1 MMGARMLGKL
11 QALTLRRLSVSQR
24 FALLSFFCVLA
35 ITVLVCAASSAVLRR
50 QLVEHDGAVI
60 GDLASRLFT
69 SSVPAEFFEVP
80 SGAPPASAARLR
92 EFARSEQVVRFMVYD
107 ADGWVLWS
115 DDASLTDHHF
125 GENTKVAAAL
135 RGETIAEIGHP
146 GAEGHHS
153 TLRGFPRLEEVYT
166 PVRYQSNGPIVGV
179 IELYRAPA
187 TLFAVL
193 DHGVVVVWVLGGI
206 AGAILYLTLVTVAW
220 NCYRTQIRLETELA
234 GYARILEAR
243 VDERTRELAQ
253 KAKYLSILYAV
264 SSALGRSLET
274 REILGRALDELAD
287 GKGFDGG
294 WIQLLPDENDTMPP
308 MVRRG
313 ISEEIVQRFTA
324 RADAVA
330 RSGQACVVALE
341 ETSDAQSGTAEWAR
355 GLVFAPIGVG
365 DRPLGALA
373 VAGPGVD
380 RFTPDDTQLL
390 SSVGRQIGVAI
401 GNARLYATTRERE
414 REARILF
421 ETTGRFGEL
430 TDCDALLK
438 AIVEGAVSLTRAS
451 YGGTGFPDGDDMVM
465 HRLVAPE
472 QGAVVRLKIVE
483 CLAGLT
489 FTSGAPQ
496 VANDAAQDSR
506 VNRASAR
513 SLRVR
518 NLACVPLQHRGRVI
532 GVLFVG
538 NKEIGPFTEQDVV
551 RLRTFAHHAAVALEN
566 ARLLHETKSTKE
578 YLENLIA
585 SSVDAIVTLDPRGR
599 ITFVSRGG
607 QCMFGCAEDGEL
619 IGRQVRALWACGP
632 RDFRRFR
639 ARLVRAGRVENY
651 ETELAMDTGGRLVV
665 NISASFLRGA
675 EGEVTGVL
683 AVVKDVTSLR
693 RLHEQIVRS
702 ERLAAAG
709 LLAAGVAHEVGN
721 PLTCISALAQV
732 LMARTSDKAILDGL
746 ENIEVHVGRI
756 SRIVQD
762 LTRLTRPAPATLR
775 EASVG
780 NLVDTAVS
788 LARHNPAV
796 RRMKMDSVVDPAL
809 PAVRVAPDHLV
820 QVFLNLILNAADSG
834 GNLTIRAVGAGGAIR
849 VIFEDTGCGMTAE
862 EKRRLFDP
870 FHSTKDNET
879 HLGLGLFVSHEI
891 VRQHGG
897 DLLVESQP
905 GVGATVTVVLPV
917 EPLPAMSEELV

>member
-1 MMGARMLGKL
+1 MLGK
-11 QALTLRRLSVSQR
+11 ALMYRRLSVPQR

-50 QLVEHDGAVI
+50 QLVVHDGAVI
-60 GDLASRLFT
+60 SDLASRLFT
-69 SSVPAEFFEVP
+69 SSVPPEFFAVP
-80 SGAPPASAARLR
+80 SGAPPAGAERLR

-107 ADGWVLWS
+107 AGGWVLWS
-115 DDASLTDHHF
+115 DDASLTGHRF

-135 RGETIAEIGHP
+135 RGETIAEIDHP

-153 TLRGFPRLEEVYT
+153 TLRGFPRLEEVYV

-193 DHGVVVVWVLGGI
+193 DRGVVVVWVLGGI

-220 NCYRTQIRLETELA
+220 NCYRTQIRLEGEL
-234 GYARILEAR
+234 YEAR
-243 VDERTRELAQ
+243 V
-253 KAKYLSILYAV
+253 LYK
-264 SSALGRSLET
+264 T
-274 REILGRALDELAD
+274 I
-287 GKGFDGG
+287 
-294 WIQLLPDENDTMPP
+294 
-308 MVRRG
+308 
-313 ISEEIVQRFTA
+313 
-324 RADAVA
+324 
-330 RSGQACVVALE
+330 
-341 ETSDAQSGTAEWAR
+341 
-355 GLVFAPIGVG
+355 
-365 DRPLGALA
+365 
-373 VAGPGVD
+373 
-380 RFTPDDTQLL
+380 
-390 SSVGRQIGVAI
+390 
-401 GNARLYATTRERE
+401 
-414 REARILF
+414 
-421 ETTGRFGEL
+421 GRFGEL
-430 TDCDALLK
+430 TDCDALLT
-438 AIVEGAVSLTRAS
+438 AIVEGAVSLTRAA

-465 HRLVAPE
+465 RRLVARE
-472 QGAVVRLKIVE
+472 QGAVVRLKKAE

-496 VANDAAQDSR
+496 IANDAAQDSR

-513 SLRVR
+513 SLGVR

-538 NKEIGPFTEQDVV
+538 NKEVGPFTEQDVV
-551 RLRTFAHHAAVALEN
+551 RLRAFAHHAAVALEN
-566 ARLLHETKSTKE
+566 ARLLRETRNAKE

-585 SSVDAIVTLDPRGR
+585 SSVDAIVTVDQLGR
-599 ITFVSRGG
+599 ITFVSKGG
-607 QCMFGCAEDGEL
+607 QRMFGYDDGEL
-619 IGRQVRALWACGP
+619 IGRPVRALWACGS
-632 RDFRRFR
+632 RDFRTFR
-639 ARLVRAGRVENY
+639 TRLLRAGRVENY
-651 ETELAMDTGGRLVV
+651 ETELTMGTGARLVV
-665 NISASFLRGA
+665 NISASFLSGA
-675 EGEVTGVL
+675 AGEVSAVL

-721 PLTCISALAQV
+721 PLTCISSLAQF
-732 LMARTSDKAILDGL
+732 LLARAPDPAIREGL
-746 ENIEVHVGRI
+746 ESIEVHVERI

-780 NLVDTAVS
+780 NLVDTAVN

-796 RRMKMDSVVDPAL
+796 RRMKMDRAVDPAL

-834 GNLTIRAVGAGGAIR
+834 GNLTIRAARTGGAIR
-849 VIFEDTGCGMTAE
+849 VIFDDTGCGMTAE
-862 EKRRLFDP
+862 EMRRLFDP
-870 FHSTKDNET
+870 FHSTKDNER

-897 DLLVESQP
+897 DLLVASEP
-905 GVGATVTVVLPV
+905 GVGSTVTVVLPM
-917 EPLPAMSEELV
+917 ERLPSVSEELV

>member
-1 MMGARMLGKL
+1 
-11 QALTLRRLSVSQR
+11 
-24 FALLSFFCVLA
+24 
-35 ITVLVCAASSAVLRR
+35 
-50 QLVEHDGAVI
+50 
-60 GDLASRLFT
+60 
-69 SSVPAEFFEVP
+69 
-80 SGAPPASAARLR
+80 
-92 EFARSEQVVRFMVYD
+92 
-107 ADGWVLWS
+107 
-115 DDASLTDHHF
+115 
-125 GENTKVAAAL
+125 
-135 RGETIAEIGHP
+135 
-146 GAEGHHS
+146 
-153 TLRGFPRLEEVYT
+153 
-166 PVRYQSNGPIVGV
+166 
-179 IELYRAPA
+179 
-187 TLFAVL
+187 
-193 DHGVVVVWVLGGI
+193 
-206 AGAILYLTLVTVAW
+206 
-220 NCYRTQIRLETELA
+220 
-234 GYARILEAR
+234 
-243 VDERTRELAQ
+243 
-253 KAKYLSILYAV
+253 
-264 SSALGRSLET
+264 
-274 REILGRALDELAD
+274 
-287 GKGFDGG
+287 
-294 WIQLLPDENDTMPP
+294 
-308 MVRRG
+308 
-313 ISEEIVQRFTA
+313 
-324 RADAVA
+324 
-330 RSGQACVVALE
+330 
-341 ETSDAQSGTAEWAR
+341 
-355 GLVFAPIGVG
+355 
-365 DRPLGALA
+365 
-373 VAGPGVD
+373 
-380 RFTPDDTQLL
+380 
-390 SSVGRQIGVAI
+390 
-401 GNARLYATTRERE
+401 
-414 REARILF
+414 
-421 ETTGRFGEL
+421 
-430 TDCDALLK
+430 
-438 AIVEGAVSLTRAS
+438 
-451 YGGTGFPDGDDMVM
+451 
-465 HRLVAPE
+465 
-472 QGAVVRLKIVE
+472 
-483 CLAGLT
+483 
-489 FTSGAPQ
+489 
-496 VANDAAQDSR
+496 
-506 VNRASAR
+506 
-513 SLRVR
+513 VR
-518 NLACVPLQHRGRVI
+518 NLVCVPLQHRGRVI

>member
-1 MMGARMLGKL
+1 MLHKL
-11 QALTLRRLSVSQR
+11 PALLRRRLSVSQR

-35 ITVLVCAASSAVLRR
+35 ITVLVCVASSAVLRR
-50 QLVEHDGAVI
+50 QLVAHDGAVI
-60 GDLASRLFT
+60 ADLASRLFT
-69 SSVPAEFFEVP
+69 SSVPADFFAVP
-80 SGAPPASAARLR
+80 SGAPPAGAERLR

-107 ADGWVLWS
+107 TDGWVLWS
-115 DDASLTDHHF
+115 DDPSLTDHHF
-125 GENTKVAAAL
+125 GENTRVAAAL
-135 RGETIAEIGHP
+135 HGEVIAEISHP
-146 GAEGHHS
+146 GEEGHHS
-153 TLRGFPRLEEVYT
+153 TLRGFPRLEEVYI
-166 PVRYQSNGPIVGV
+166 PVRYQSSGPIVGV

-206 AGAILYLTLVTVAW
+206 AGAILYLTLVSVAW
-220 NCYRTQIRLETELA
+220 KCYRTQIRLEGEL
-234 GYARILEAR
+234 YEAR
-243 VDERTRELAQ
+243 V
-253 KAKYLSILYAV
+253 LY
-264 SSALGRSLET
+264 
-274 REILGRALDELAD
+274 
-287 GKGFDGG
+287 
-294 WIQLLPDENDTMPP
+294 
-308 MVRRG
+308 
-313 ISEEIVQRFTA
+313 
-324 RADAVA
+324 
-330 RSGQACVVALE
+330 
-341 ETSDAQSGTAEWAR
+341 
-355 GLVFAPIGVG
+355 
-365 DRPLGALA
+365 
-373 VAGPGVD
+373 
-380 RFTPDDTQLL
+380 
-390 SSVGRQIGVAI
+390 
-401 GNARLYATTRERE
+401 
-414 REARILF
+414 
-421 ETTGRFGEL
+421 ETTGRFGDL
-430 TDCDALLK
+430 MDGDALLT

-472 QGAVVRLKIVE
+472 QGRVVRLKIPE

-513 SLRVR
+513 SLGVR

-551 RLRTFAHHAAVALEN
+551 RLRAFAHHAAVALEN
-566 ARLLHETKSTKE
+566 ARLLRETRNTKE

-585 SSVDAIVTLDPRGR
+585 SSVDAIVTVDQLGR
-599 ITFVSRGG
+599 ITFVSKGG
-607 QCMFGCAEDGEL
+607 QRMFGYDDGEL
-619 IGRQVRALWACGP
+619 IGRPVRALWACGS
-632 RDFRRFR
+632 RDFRTFR
-639 ARLVRAGRVENY
+639 TRLLRAGRVENY
-651 ETELAMDTGGRLVV
+651 ETELTMGTGARLVV
-665 NISASFLRGA
+665 NISASFLSGA
-675 EGEVTGVL
+675 AGEVSEVL

-721 PLTCISALAQV
+721 PLTCISSLAQF
-732 LMARTSDKAILDGL
+732 LMARASDPVIREGL
-746 ENIEVHVGRI
+746 ENIEVHVERI

-780 NLVDTAVS
+780 NLVDTAVN

-796 RRMKMDSVVDPAL
+796 RRMKMDSAVDPAL

-834 GNLTIRAVGAGGAIR
+834 GHLTIRAARTGGAIR
-849 VIFEDTGCGMTAE
+849 VIFDDTGCGMTAE
-862 EKRRLFDP
+862 EMRRLFDP

-905 GVGATVTVVLPV
+905 GVGSTVTVVLPM
-917 EPLPAMSEELV
+917 ERLPSVSEELV

>member
-1 MMGARMLGKL
+1 MRKLEWMSAQMLSKL

-35 ITVLVCAASSAVLRR
+35 ITVLVCVASSAVLRR
-50 QLVEHDGAVI
+50 QLVVHDGAVI
-60 GDLASRLFT
+60 ADLASRLFT
-69 SSVPAEFFEVP
+69 SSVPAEFFAVP
-80 SGAPPASAARLR
+80 AGAPPAGAERLR

-135 RGETIAEIGHP
+135 RGETTAEISHP

-153 TLRGFPRLEEVYT
+153 TLNGFPRLEEVYI

-206 AGAILYLTLVTVAW
+206 AGAVLYLTLVTVAW
-220 NCYRTQIRLETELA
+220 NCYRTQIRLEGEL
-234 GYARILEAR
+234 YEAR
-243 VDERTRELAQ
+243 V
-253 KAKYLSILYAV
+253 LY
-264 SSALGRSLET
+264 
-274 REILGRALDELAD
+274 
-287 GKGFDGG
+287 
-294 WIQLLPDENDTMPP
+294 
-308 MVRRG
+308 
-313 ISEEIVQRFTA
+313 
-324 RADAVA
+324 
-330 RSGQACVVALE
+330 
-341 ETSDAQSGTAEWAR
+341 
-355 GLVFAPIGVG
+355 
-365 DRPLGALA
+365 
-373 VAGPGVD
+373 
-380 RFTPDDTQLL
+380 
-390 SSVGRQIGVAI
+390 
-401 GNARLYATTRERE
+401 
-414 REARILF
+414 

-430 TDCDALLK
+430 TDGDALLK
-438 AIVEGAVSLTRAS
+438 AIVEGAVSLTRTS
-451 YGGTGFPDGDDMVM
+451 YGGTGFPDGDEMVM
-465 HRLVAPE
+465 RRLIDAPE
-472 QGAVVRLKIVE
+472 RGPAVLRLKIAE

-489 FTSGAPQ
+489 FVSGAPQ
-496 VANDAAQDSR
+496 VANDAAQDPR

-513 SLRVR
+513 SLGVR

-538 NKEIGPFTEQDVV
+538 NKEIAPFTEQDVV
-551 RLRTFAHHAAVALEN
+551 RLRAFAHHAAVALEN
-566 ARLLHETKSTKE
+566 ARLLRETKNTKE

-585 SSVDAIVTLDPRGR
+585 SSVDAIVTLDPLGR
-599 ITFVSRGG
+599 ITFVSKGG
-607 QCMFGCAEDGEL
+607 QRMFGYDDGEL
-619 IGRQVRALWACGP
+619 IGRPVRALWACGP
-632 RDFRRFR
+632 RDFRAFR
-639 ARLVRAGRVENY
+639 TRLVRAGRVENY
-651 ETELAMDTGGRLVV
+651 ETELAMGTGARLVV

-675 EGEVTGVL
+675 MDEVSGFL

-780 NLVDTAVS
+780 NLVDTALS

-809 PAVRVAPDHLV
+809 PTVRVAPDHLV

-834 GNLTIRAVGAGGAIR
+834 GNLTIRAVGSGGTIR
-849 VIFEDTGCGMTAE
+849 VIFEDTGCGMTVE
-862 EKRRLFDP
+862 EMHRLFDP

-905 GVGATVTVVLPV
+905 GIGATVTVVLPV
-917 EPLPAMSEELV
+917 EQLPAMSEELA

>member
-1 MMGARMLGKL
+1 
-11 QALTLRRLSVSQR
+11 
-24 FALLSFFCVLA
+24 
-35 ITVLVCAASSAVLRR
+35 
-50 QLVEHDGAVI
+50 
-60 GDLASRLFT
+60 
-69 SSVPAEFFEVP
+69 
-80 SGAPPASAARLR
+80 
-92 EFARSEQVVRFMVYD
+92 
-107 ADGWVLWS
+107 
-115 DDASLTDHHF
+115 
-125 GENTKVAAAL
+125 
-135 RGETIAEIGHP
+135 
-146 GAEGHHS
+146 
-153 TLRGFPRLEEVYT
+153 
-166 PVRYQSNGPIVGV
+166 
-179 IELYRAPA
+179 
-187 TLFAVL
+187 
-193 DHGVVVVWVLGGI
+193 
-206 AGAILYLTLVTVAW
+206 LTLVTVAW

-234 GYARILEAR
+234 GYARVLEAQ
-243 VDERTRELAQ
+243 VDWRTRELAQ
-253 KAKYLSILYAV
+253 KAKYLSILHTV

-274 REILGRALDELAD
+274 QEILGRALDELAD

-308 MVRRG
+308 IVRRG
-313 ISEEIVQRFTA
+313 ISKEIVQRFTA

-330 RSGQACVVALE
+330 RSGQACVVPLE
-341 ETSDAQSGTAEWAR
+341 EASDAQSGAAEWAR

-373 VAGPGVD
+373 VAGPGID

-451 YGGTGFPDGDDMVM
+451 YGGTGFPDGDEIVM
-465 HRLVAPE
+465 RRLIDAPE
-472 QGAVVRLKIVE
+472 RGPAVLRLKIAG

-489 FTSGAPQ
+489 FVSGVPQ
-496 VANDAAQDSR
+496 VANDAARDPR
-506 VNRASAR
+506 VNRASAQAVG
-513 SLRVR
+513 VR
-518 NLACVPLQHRGRVI
+518 NLACVPLQYRGRVI

-538 NKEIGPFTEQDVV
+538 NKHAAPFNEQDVV
-551 RLRTFAHHAAVALEN
+551 RLRAFAHHAAVALEN
-566 ARLLHETKSTKE
+566 ARLLRETKNTKE

-585 SSVDAIVTLDPRGR
+585 SSVDAIVTLDPLGR
-599 ITFVSRGG
+599 ISFVSQGG
-607 QCMFGCAEDGEL
+607 RRMFGYGEGEVT
-619 IGRQVRALWACGP
+619 GRPARDFWLRGA
-632 RDFRRFR
+632 RDFRAFR
-639 ARLVRAGRVENY
+639 SRLTRDGRVQNH
-651 ETELAMDTGGRLVV
+651 ETEVGTANGAPLSA

-675 EGEVTGVL
+675 AGEVTGVL

-693 RLHEQIVRS
+693 RLHEQMVRS

-732 LMARTSDKAILDGL
+732 LIARTSDKAILDGL

-834 GNLTIRAVGAGGAIR
+834 GNLTIRAVGTGGTIR

-862 EKRRLFDP
+862 EMRRLFDP

-905 GVGATVTVVLPV
+905 GVGATVTVALPA

>member
-1 MMGARMLGKL
+1 MLNKL
-11 QALTLRRLSVSQR
+11 QALTLHRLSVSQR

-69 SSVPAEFFEVP
+69 SSVPAEFFAVP

-135 RGETIAEIGHP
+135 RGETIAEISPP

-206 AGAILYLTLVTVAW
+206 AGAILYLTLVSVAW
-220 NCYRTQIRLETELA
+220 NCYRTQIRLEAELA
-234 GYARILEAR
+234 GYAHVLEAR
-243 VDERTRELAQ
+243 VDWRTRELAQ
-253 KAKYLSILYAV
+253 KAKYLSILHAV

-274 REILGRALDELAD
+274 QEILGRALDELAD

-294 WIQLLPDENDTMPP
+294 WIQLLPDENDTMPL

-341 ETSDAQSGTAEWAR
+341 ETSDAQSGAAEWAR

-421 ETTGRFGEL
+421 ETTSRFGEL

-451 YGGTGFPDGDDMVM
+451 YGGTGFPDGDEIVM
-465 HRLVAPE
+465 RRLIDAPE
-472 QGAVVRLKIVE
+472 RGPAVLRLKIAG

-489 FTSGAPQ
+489 FVSGVPQ
-496 VANDAAQDSR
+496 VANDAARDPR

-513 SLRVR
+513 AVGVR
-518 NLACVPLQHRGRVI
+518 NLACVPLQYRGRVI

-538 NKEIGPFTEQDVV
+538 NKHAAPFNEQDVV
-551 RLRTFAHHAAVALEN
+551 RLRAFAHHAAVALEN

-619 IGRQVRALWACGP
+619 IGRPVRALWACGP

-651 ETELAMDTGGRLVV
+651 ETELAMDNGARLVV

-675 EGEVTGVL
+675 EGEVSGVL

-834 GNLTIRAVGAGGAIR
+834 GNLTIRAVGAGGTIR

-862 EKRRLFDP
+862 EMRRLFDP

-917 EPLPAMSEELV
+917 EPQPAMSEELV